1 MLFPSKVIS
10 YNESILPK
18 LPLVL
23 RYLEQGPKKITE
35 VYRFM
40 HGSVTDIID
49 LFEVLDCLYSQPD
62 NLSVYTDITVDS
74 LYVLKTSHTVFHQ
87 HQFP

>member
-23 RYLEQGPKKITE
+23 HYLENGPKKISD
-35 VYRFM
+35 VYRYTK
-40 HGSVTDIID
+40 GKVTNLSD
-49 LFEVLDCLYSQPD
+49 LFEVLDCLYALGMID
-62 NLSVYTDITVDS
+62 LNGDS
-74 LYVLKTSHTVFHQ
+74 LLRIGKEDAE
-87 HQFP
+87 

>member
-23 RYLEQGPKKITE
+23 HYLENGPKKISD
-35 VYRFM
+35 VYRYTK
-40 HGSVTDIID
+40 GKVTDLTD
-49 LFEVLDCLYSQPD
+49 LFEVLDCLYALGMID
-62 NLSVYTDITVDS
+62 LNGDS
-74 LYVLKTSHTVFHQ
+74 LLRIGKEDVE
-87 HQFP
+87 

>member
-23 RYLEQGPKKITE
+23 HYLENGPKKISD
-35 VYRFM
+35 VYRYTR
-40 HGSVTDIID
+40 GKVTDLSD
-49 LFEVLDCLYSQPD
+49 LFEVLDCLYALGMID
-62 NLSVYTDITVDS
+62 LNGDS
-74 LYVLKTSHTVFHQ
+74 LLRIGKEDAE
-87 HQFP
+87 

>member
-23 RYLEQGPKKITE
+23 HFLEQGPQKISD
-35 VYRFM
+35 VYKFM
-40 HGSVTDIID
+40 KGYVTDISD
-49 LFEVLDCLYSQPD
+49 LFEVLD
-62 NLSVYTDITVDS
+62 S
-74 LYVLKTSHTVFHQ
+74 LYALGMIDLNGENLLIIDKEDEE
-87 HQFP
+87 

>member
-23 RYLEQGPKKITE
+23 HYIENGPKKISD
-35 VYRFM
+35 VYRYTK
-40 HGSVTDIID
+40 GKVTDLSD
-49 LFEVLDCLYSQPD
+49 LFEVLDCLYALGMID
-62 NLSVYTDITVDS
+62 LNGDS
-74 LYVLKTSHTVFHQ
+74 LLRIGKEDVE
-87 HQFP
+87 

>member
-23 RYLEQGPKKITE
+23 HYLENGPKKISDVSRYTK
-35 VYRFM
+35 VK
-40 HGSVTDIID
+40 VTDLSD
-49 LFEVLDCLYSQPD
+49 LFEVLDCLYALGMID
-62 NLSVYTDITVDS
+62 LNGDS
-74 LYVLKTSHTVFHQ
+74 LLRIGKEDAE
-87 HQFP
+87 

>member
-23 RYLEQGPKKITE
+23 QFLEQGPQKIHA
-35 VYRFM
+35 VYRYM
-40 HGSVTDIID
+40 RNSVADMSD
-49 LFEVLDCLYSQPD
+49 LLEVLDCLYALGMIEINGE
-62 NLSVYTDITVDS
+62 NLSIIGKEKS
-74 LYVLKTSHTVFHQ
+74 
-87 HQFP
+87 

>member
-49 LFEVLDCLYSQPD
+49 LFEVLDCLYALGTIDINGD
-62 NLSVYTDITVDS
+62 NLLIIERKDA
-74 LYVLKTSHTVFHQ
+74 
-87 HQFP
+87 

>member
-23 RYLEQGPKKITE
+23 HYLENGPKKISN
-35 VYRFM
+35 VYRYTK
-40 HGSVTDIID
+40 GKVTDLSD
-49 LFEVLDCLYSQPD
+49 LFEVLDCLYALGMID
-62 NLSVYTDITVDS
+62 LNGDS
-74 LYVLKTSHTVFHQ
+74 LLRIGKEDAE
-87 HQFP
+87 

>member
-23 RYLEQGPKKITE
+23 HYLENGPKKISD
-35 VYRFM
+35 VYRYTKGKVM
-40 HGSVTDIID
+40 DLSD
-49 LFEVLDCLYSQPD
+49 LFEVLDCLYALGMID
-62 NLSVYTDITVDS
+62 LNGDS
-74 LYVLKTSHTVFHQ
+74 LLRIGKEDAE
-87 HQFP
+87 

>member
-23 RYLEQGPKKITE
+23 HFLEQGPQKISD
-35 VYRFM
+35 VYKFM
-40 HGSVTDIID
+40 KGYVTDISD
-49 LFEVLDCLYSQPD
+49 LFEVLD
-62 NLSVYTDITVDS
+62 S
-74 LYVLKTSHTVFHQ
+74 LYALGIIDLNGENLLIIDKEDEE
-87 HQFP
+87 

>member
-23 RYLEQGPKKITE
+23 HYLENGPKKISD
-35 VYRFM
+35 VYWYTK
-40 HGSVTDIID
+40 GKVTDLSD
-49 LFEVLDCLYSQPD
+49 LFEVLDCLYALGMID
-62 NLSVYTDITVDS
+62 LNGDS
-74 LYVLKTSHTVFHQ
+74 LLRIGKEDAE
-87 HQFP
+87 

>member
-23 RYLEQGPKKITE
+23 HYLENGPKKISD
-35 VYRFM
+35 VYRYTK
-40 HGSVTDIID
+40 GKVTDLSD
-49 LFEVLDCLYSQPD
+49 LFEVLDCLYALGMID
-62 NLSVYTDITVDS
+62 LNGDS
-74 LYVLKTSHTVFHQ
+74 LLRIGKEDVE
-87 HQFP
+87 

>member
-23 RYLEQGPKKITE
+23 HYLENGPKKISD
-35 VYRFM
+35 VYRYTK
-40 HGSVTDIID
+40 GKVTDLSD
-49 LFEVLDCLYSQPD
+49 LFEVLNCLYALGMID
-62 NLSVYTDITVDS
+62 LNGDS
-74 LYVLKTSHTVFHQ
+74 LLRIGKEDAE
-87 HQFP
+87 

>member
-23 RYLEQGPKKITE
+23 HYLEDGPKKISD
-35 VYRFM
+35 VYRYTR
-40 HGSVTDIID
+40 GKVTDLSD
-49 LFEVLDCLYSQPD
+49 LFEVLDCLYALGMVD
-62 NLSVYTDITVDS
+62 LNGDS
-74 LYVLKTSHTVFHQ
+74 LLRIGKEDAE
-87 HQFP
+87 

>member
-23 RYLEQGPKKITE
+23 RFLEQGPQKIRA
-35 VYRFM
+35 VYKHM
-40 HGSVTDIID
+40 QGSVTDVSD
-49 LFEVLDCLYSQPD
+49 LFEVLDCLYDLGMIEINGD
-62 NLSVYTDITVDS
+62 NLLIIGNEEE
-74 LYVLKTSHTVFHQ
+74 
-87 HQFP
+87 

>member
-1 MLFPSKVIS
+1 MLFPSKVFS

-49 LFEVLDCLYSQPD
+49 LFEVLDCLYALGTIDINGD
-62 NLSVYTDITVDS
+62 NLLIIERKDA
-74 LYVLKTSHTVFHQ
+74 
-87 HQFP
+87 

>member
-49 LFEVLDCLYSQPD
+49 LFEVLDCLYALGTIDINGD
-62 NLSVYTDITVDS
+62 NLLII
-74 LYVLKTSHTVFHQ
+74 
-87 HQFP
+87 PGW

>member
-23 RYLEQGPKKITE
+23 HYLENGPKKISDI
-35 VYRFM
+35 YRYTK
-40 HGSVTDIID
+40 GKVTDLSD
-49 LFEVLDCLYSQPD
+49 LFEVLDCLYALGMID
-62 NLSVYTDITVDS
+62 LNGDS
-74 LYVLKTSHTVFHQ
+74 LLRIGKEDAE
-87 HQFP
+87 

>member
-23 RYLEQGPKKITE
+23 HYLENGPKKISD
-35 VYRFM
+35 VYRYTK
-40 HGSVTDIID
+40 GKVTDLSD
-49 LFEVLDCLYSQPD
+49 LFEVLDCLYALGMID
-62 NLSVYTDITVDS
+62 LNGDS
-74 LYVLKTSHTVFHQ
+74 LLRSGKEDAE
-87 HQFP
+87 

>member
-23 RYLEQGPKKITE
+23 HYLENGPKKISD
-35 VYRFM
+35 VYRYTK
-40 HGSVTDIID
+40 GKATDLSD
-49 LFEVLDCLYSQPD
+49 LFEVLDCLYALGMID
-62 NLSVYTDITVDS
+62 LNGDS
-74 LYVLKTSHTVFHQ
+74 LLRIGKEDAE
-87 HQFP
+87 

>member
-49 LFEVLDCLYSQPD
+49 LFEVLDCLYALGTIDLNGD
-62 NLSVYTDITVDS
+62 NLLIIERKDA
-74 LYVLKTSHTVFHQ
+74 
-87 HQFP
+87 

>member
-23 RYLEQGPKKITE
+23 RYLGHGPQKIRA
-35 VYRFM
+35 VYKHM
-40 HGSVTDIID
+40 KGSITDVSD
-49 LFEVLDCLYSQPD
+49 LFEILDCLYALGMIDINGD
-62 NLSVYTDITVDS
+62 NLLIIE
-74 LYVLKTSHTVFHQ
+74 KEEK
-87 HQFP
+87 

>member
-23 RYLEQGPKKITE
+23 HYLENGPKKISD
-35 VYRFM
+35 VYRYTK
-40 HGSVTDIID
+40 GKVADLSD
-49 LFEVLDCLYSQPD
+49 LFEVLDCLYALGMID
-62 NLSVYTDITVDS
+62 LNGDS
-74 LYVLKTSHTVFHQ
+74 LLRIGKEDAE
-87 HQFP
+87 

>member
-23 RYLEQGPKKITE
+23 HYLENGPKKISD
-35 VYRFM
+35 VYRYTK
-40 HGSVTDIID
+40 GKVTDLSD
-49 LFEVLDCLYSQPD
+49 LFEVLDCLYALGMVD
-62 NLSVYTDITVDS
+62 LNGDS
-74 LYVLKTSHTVFHQ
+74 LLRIGKEDAE
-87 HQFP
+87 